1 MAIKRCPY
9 CRAIIDEKDKYCNN
23 CGTQLL
29 FPEDE
34 FIEEDIPGEK
44 ITDDE
49 SKDEKLPEEE
59 EKLSG
64 PGEEKETQGEQELKF
79 EKETGEEEEAE
90 AEEEEEEM
98 EEEEIEEEEAEK
110 EEEGE
115 EEDQID
121 MVTSEENEEEKLK
134 TEEGF
139 KEPVTNE
146 EEALKMKTPE
156 QEEKKEEDLKQRQDL
171 TFKTQDLERII
182 HTAEVGQEEVER
194 FLAAF
199 KEEEKAKSEASEIE
213 VVTPSS
219 VIEEK
224 TAETGEELP
233 PWADR
238 IKQKPFSGILD
249 TWVEEKK
256 EETESKEVAR
266 PTSQSP
272 IGIPEAPP
280 QKSFQFDREAE
291 REVNL
296 EEHEEQELREAV
308 PPSRF
313 VLKLK
318 AITFDLLFIAGVWL
332 ISLWLA
338 ANSMDVSLFKLI
350 SVSARSVLIYY
361 VILLVSYLSLFIY
374 FLGETLGDRLFAQ
387 EE

>member
-44 ITDDE
+44 IIEDDF
-49 SKDEKLPEEE
+49 KDDKLPEEE
-59 EKLSG
+59 EA
-64 PGEEKETQGEQELKF
+64 ET
-79 EKETGEEEEAE
+79 
-90 AEEEEEEM
+90 EEEEEEM
-98 EEEEIEEEEAEK
+98 EEDETEEEEAEK
-110 EEEGE
+110 EEEDE
-115 EEDQID
+115 EEEQID
-121 MVTSEENEEEKLK
+121 MKTSEGNEEEKLK
-134 TEEGF
+134 TGEEI
-139 KEPVTNE
+139 EETVTGE
-146 EEALKMKTPE
+146 EEALKIKTPE
-156 QEEKKEEDLKQRQDL
+156 PEEEKGKDLKQTHDL
-171 TFKTQDLERII
+171 TFKTKELEKII
-182 HTAEVGQEEVER
+182 HTAEVGKEEVER

-199 KEEEKAKSEASEIE
+199 KEEEKAKSEASDIE

-219 VIEEK
+219 VIEER
-224 TAETGEELP
+224 TSETGEELP
-233 PWADR
+233 PWADK
-238 IKQKPFSGILD
+238 IKEKPFSGILD

-256 EETESKEVAR
+256 EGTESEEVAR
-266 PTSQSP
+266 PTSQST
-272 IGIPEAPP
+272 IGIPEAPD
-280 QKSFQFDREAE
+280 QKNFQFDREAE
-291 REVNL
+291 RE
-296 EEHEEQELREAV
+296 AA
-308 PPSRF
+308 PPSGF

-318 AITFDLLFIAGVWL
+318 AKAFDLLFIAGVWL

-361 VILLVSYLSLFIY
+361 VILLISYLSLFLY

>member
-44 ITDDE
+44 ITDDDF
-49 SKDEKLPEEE
+49 KGKKLPK
-59 EKLSG
+59 EKKELSG
-64 PGEEKETQGEQELKF
+64 PGGEKGTQNEQELQF
-79 EKETGEEEEAE
+79 EKETKKEEEAE
-90 AEEEEEEM
+90 TEEEEEEEEM
-98 EEEEIEEEEAEK
+98 EEEEIEEEEAEN

-115 EEDQID
+115 EEEQID
-121 MVTSEENEEEKLK
+121 MEASEENEGEKLK
-134 TEEGF
+134 KEEELE
-139 KEPVTNE
+139 EPVTSE

-156 QEEKKEEDLKQRQDL
+156 AEEEKGKDLKQMQDL
-171 TFKTQDLERII
+171 TFKTKDLEKII
-182 HTAEVGQEEVER
+182 HTAEVGKEEVER

-199 KEEEKAKSEASEIE
+199 KEEERAKSGASEIE
-213 VVTPSS
+213 VGTPSS

-224 TAETGEELP
+224 TSETGEGLP
-233 PWADR
+233 LWADR
-238 IKQKPFSGILD
+238 IKEKPFSGILD

-256 EETESKEVAR
+256 EETESREAAK
-266 PTSQSP
+266 PTSPSP
-272 IGIPEAPP
+272 IGIPEAPD
-280 QKSFQFDREAE
+280 QKNFQFDQEAE
-291 REVNL
+291 
-296 EEHEEQELREAV
+296 EEAA

-318 AITFDLLFIAGVWL
+318 AKTFDLLFIAGIWL

-350 SVSARSVLIYY
+350 SVSARPVLIYY
-361 VILLVSYLSLFIY
+361 LILLVSYLSLFLY